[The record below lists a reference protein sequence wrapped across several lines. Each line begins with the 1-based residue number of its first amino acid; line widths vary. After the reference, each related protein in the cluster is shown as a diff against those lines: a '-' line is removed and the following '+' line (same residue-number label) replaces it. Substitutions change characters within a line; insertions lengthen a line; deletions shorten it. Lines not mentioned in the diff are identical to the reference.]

1 MRFRESS
8 PCVQV
13 VKQCRRLAGADEIV
27 GVPEDLQSGV
37 GSVRVGPAVIGAVAA
52 ARRSWQG
59 VSGTTEVSQTSHLAL
74 FIGIVQRQSIEQFL
88 R

>member
-1 MRFRESS
+1 MRFRECS

-27 GVPEDLQSGV
+27 GVPEDLQYGV
-37 GSVRVGPAVIGAVAA
+37 GSVGGPAGPAVAA

-74 FIGIVQRQSIEQFL
+74 FIGNCAKTVN
-88 R
+88 